1 MKKGVN
7 CLNMKKNEIVS
18 FILECCIFC
27 EDKAEA
33 ESCLCEILDI
43 NKSQLFLINDIC
55 DVKFEKV
62 QEVVERLNK
71 GEPIAKI
78 LHRANFYGR
87 NFYVDENVLTPRQD
101 SEVLVYLADKVIK
114 EKMRNKNNCEIKV
127 LDLCCGSGCLG
138 LTLKALNETID
149 LCLVDISE
157 KALNVAKINAKN
169 MEIVAKIEQ
178 SNMFEKIS
186 GKFDIIISNPPYIK
200 TSDVALL
207 EKQVKEF
214 DPIIALDGDADGL
227 RFYREIAE
235 NANKHLT
242 ENGVLLCEFGY
253 DQAEEVKKI
262 FDKKFLNVK
271 IYKDNGGNDR
281 VVVCKD
287 LIRN

>member
-1 MKKGVN
+1 
-7 CLNMKKNEIVS
+7 MKKNEIVS
-18 FILECCIFC
+18 FILEHCIFC

-33 ESCLCEILDI
+33 ESYLCEILDI
-43 NKSQLFLINDIC
+43 NKSQLFLMDDVC
-55 DVKFEKV
+55 DAEFEKV
-62 QEVVERLNK
+62 QEVIERLNK

-101 SEVLVYLADKVIK
+101 SELLVYLADNVIK
-114 EKMRNKNNCEIKV
+114 EKSSNENDCKIKV

-138 LTLKALNETID
+138 LTLKAMNRAID
-149 LCLVDISE
+149 LCLIDISE
-157 KALNVAKINAKN
+157 KALNVAKINAKS
-169 MEIVAKIEQ
+169 MGIVAKIEQ
-178 SNMFEKIS
+178 SNMFENIRMQ
-186 GKFDIIISNPPYIK
+186 FDIIISNPPYIK

-214 DPIIALDGDADGL
+214 DPIIALDGDVDGL

-235 NANKHLT
+235 NVDKHLN
-242 ENGVLLCEFGY
+242 ESGVLLCEFGY

-287 LIRN
+287 LIRY